1 MQDSALDIRS
11 PLLKEKPA
19 AAYITRSVSSL
30 RRGRKDG
37 TGPKFVRIGDAEK
50 SLSTPRTLM
59 MPRRNMTNLR
69 RNCDQ
74 DLYQMI

>member
-1 MQDSALDIRS
+1 MQDSVPDISS

-37 TGPKFVRIGDAEK
+37 TGPKFVRIGRSIRYLKSELDAYIAARVALTTGEV
-50 SLSTPRTLM
+50 RH
-59 MPRRNMTNLR
+59 
-69 RNCDQ
+69 D
-74 DLYQMI
+74 